1 MRGVC
6 ALKLARRYW
15 KGALDEDDA
24 KRFRR
29 DVSFYLTSR
38 FLDEGRV
45 MMAHFFFVV
54 IKSLKNGEEE
64 EDDDDENNGDDNTAV
79 GYYYNSITHDSSIK
93 KRIQHSSRAKKV
105 NTHQDNTNISL
116 NPLEKQHAQI
126 HRAAILRL
134 WHVRLGRQK
143 RDFAV
148 ARDGRHRALIVRLPI
163 RHQSHLTSDHFY
175 FPAFQVVYFVWF

>member
-1 MRGVC
+1 MNV
-6 ALKLARRYW
+6 L
-15 KGALDEDDA
+15 
-24 KRFRR
+24 
-29 DVSFYLTSR
+29 S
-38 FLDEGRV
+38 
-45 MMAHFFFVV
+45 MAHFFCCHKKF
-54 IKSLKNGEEE
+54 EEWRRRR
-64 EDDDDENNGDDNTAV
+64 GRRRRTTRV

-93 KRIQHSSRAKKV
+93 QRIQHSSRAKKV